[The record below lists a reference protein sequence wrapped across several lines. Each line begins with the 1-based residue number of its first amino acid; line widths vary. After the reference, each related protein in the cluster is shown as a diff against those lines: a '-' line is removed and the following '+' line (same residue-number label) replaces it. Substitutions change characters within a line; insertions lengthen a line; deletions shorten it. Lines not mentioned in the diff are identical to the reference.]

1 MAARRTEYTSPTSMS
16 EATRTPELTRDSA
29 AFELLYDR
37 HAAIVLGIDVKIV
50 GDRAVGEEVL
60 QEAYW
65 RVWNQAESYDPAKGP
80 LRPWL
85 FSIARR
91 QALDVLRRQSVRPA
105 AARDDS
111 EARRLETAPALDEDV
126 PVAVEQAI
134 AAAQLRGALDQ
145 LSAEQKRVL
154 ELAYFGGLT
163 RQEIAQVTG
172 TPLGTVHTRARLGL
186 QALRAKLGAPGN
198 E

>member
-16 EATRTPELTRDSA
+16 EATRTPELTDEQLMARVAMRDSA

-37 HAAIVLGIDVKIV
+37 HAAIVLGIAVKIG

-65 RVWNQAESYDPAKGP
+65 RLWNQAESYDPAKGP

-111 EARRLETAPALDEDV
+111 EARRLETAGLCSPRRPSWRACAPRALMSLV
-126 PVAVEQAI
+126 VV
-134 AAAQLRGALDQ
+134 G
-145 LSAEQKRVL
+145 LSAAWRVM
-154 ELAYFGGLT
+154 
-163 RQEIAQVTG
+163 
-172 TPLGTVHTRARLGL
+172 
-186 QALRAKLGAPGN
+186 
-198 E
+198 

>member
-1 MAARRTEYTSPTSMS
+1 MS
-16 EATRTPELTRDSA
+16 EGTRTPELSDEQLMARVATRDSA

-37 HAAIVLGIDVKIV
+37 HSAVVLGIAVKIV

-60 QEAYW
+60 QETYW
-65 RVWNQAESYDPAKGP
+65 RMWTQAATFDPATGP
-80 LRPWL
+80 LRAWL

-111 EARRLETAPALDEDV
+111 EARRLETAPATDEDV
-126 PVAVEQAI
+126 PVAAEQAI
-134 AAAQLRGALDQ
+134 AAEQLRGALDQ

-163 RQEIAQVTG
+163 RQEIARVAG

-186 QALRAKLGAPGN
+186 LALRAKLGAPGN